1 MDALKEI
8 LGLDLPTST
17 RGMTLA
23 SLGMLALALIA
34 IPLVWF
40 FSGTD
45 KFIVLFIG
53 GSVLCVMAIFA
64 GGAIYVNSY
73 QASQLREML
82 AGDFWAHW
90 NYTDEEVQQFS
101 QHETGGKA
109 YDYPEPGVHEVYIG
123 QSGVYQPGKFCSFA
137 DLTDVKLESNNPPQT
152 ILFYGTSSSSAP
164 VRVGVPYGREA
175 DAQQLVERFKTQ
187 LSSAAAS

>member
-1 MDALKEI
+1 MDALKEF

-45 KFIVLFIG
+45 KFMGLFIA
-53 GSVLCVMAIFA
+53 GSVLCVMAFFA
-64 GGAIYVNSY
+64 GSAIYINSI
-73 QASQLREML
+73 QAGQLREML
-82 AGDFWAHW
+82 AGDFWVHW

-101 QHETGGKA
+101 QHEKA
-109 YDYPEPGVHEVYIG
+109 YIIYPGPGVYEVYIG

-137 DLTDVKLESNNPPQT
+137 DLADVKLESDNPSQI
-152 ILFYGTSSSSAP
+152 ILFYGTSSSSTP
-164 VRVGVPYGREA
+164 VRVGVPHGCETE
-175 DAQQLVERFKTQ
+175 AQQLVERFKTQ
-187 LSSAAAS
+187 LSPATAS